1 MSTFKREDRY
11 AVIKYSQ
18 LTEKQLG
25 FLKDCIY
32 GEGIPTVEAVV
43 IESDWPEYEP
53 VWKMIEDRVIG
64 APVKGGKAEYD
75 EMAKAMT
82 NDIKISRELNQ

>member
-1 MSTFKREDRY
+1 MSNLEREVRY
-11 AVIKYSQ
+11 TVIKHNQ
-18 LTEKQLG
+18 LTDAQVG
-25 FLKDCIY
+25 FLKNCIY

-64 APVKGGKAEYD
+64 APVEGGGAEYD
-75 EMAKAMT
+75 AMAKALT
-82 NDIKISRELNQ
+82 KDRL